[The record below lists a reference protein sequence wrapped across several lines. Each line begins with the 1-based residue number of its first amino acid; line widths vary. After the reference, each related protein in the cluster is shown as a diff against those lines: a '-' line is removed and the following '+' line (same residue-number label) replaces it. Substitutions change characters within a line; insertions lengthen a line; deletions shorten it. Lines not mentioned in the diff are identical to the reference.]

1 VGTIVD
7 VKIILATAL
16 KCLANSII
24 LCHNHPSGN
33 MMPSDADRKIT
44 AKIKM
49 AAELMDITVL
59 DHVIICA
66 GDEYY
71 SFAEH
76 EII

>member
-1 VGTIVD
+1 
-7 VKIILATAL
+7 
-16 KCLANSII
+16 
-24 LCHNHPSGN
+24 